1 MDDLARVPS
10 ASFGPRRRKGMSSV
24 LDGIRVI
31 DFGQYI
37 AGPLTGM
44 LLADQGADVIR
55 VDPPGG
61 PMWET
66 PANATWNRGKRS
78 ITLNLKRPDDLAIAT
93 RLAESADVVIEN
105 FRPGVMER
113 LGLGPQAAM
122 RMNPRLIYCSLPG
135 FASDD
140 PRFQV
145 RAFEGVI
152 GAATATY
159 RAQTPDSERPV
170 YTAIPISSN
179 YAAFQAAVSIIIALF
194 ARRRDGVGQ
203 WIEVPLFDATFPSI
217 GARAMRVHDPAHI
230 VPTPRGIW
238 SGGFECADGRWV
250 QFGGSGNQNFRQFV
264 EAAGITAWDQE
275 GLTDIERI
283 MHDPQLFAKHLQ
295 RARELFKTRTAQA
308 WEDLVAEAGSEGAVC
323 RTSAEWFEH
332 PHARASQMVLEVED
346 PQYGKMLQPGIN
358 VRLSRTAGA
367 VRRPAPNPDQ
377 HRAEILADLEARQ
390 LSAAVPAMEAS
401 VRAALAGVRV
411 LDLCII
417 LAGPTLGRTLA
428 EFGADVIKID
438 NPTRG
443 GYVASHNDVNRGK
456 RSLLLDLKSA
466 AGREVF
472 WRLLEDADVVAQNY
486 RAGKLEKLGLSY
498 EEVRR
503 RKSDIIY
510 ASLNAF
516 GHVGPWAERPGHE
529 QFAQAATGMQRRFGG
544 DGQPMIQPNPINDY
558 GTGFMGAYA
567 VALALLHRQRT
578 GEGQH
583 VDTALA
589 YTAMIHQAPFMQ
601 VYDGKRWDE
610 PSGQDRLGSGPL
622 HRAYQARDGWFFIGA
637 RQEEIPRLAAADG
650 LSDLTSWRGEV
661 LEQALAQRFA
671 GDTVD
676 TWVARLTRAGIG
688 AHRYIGDL
696 EELMQD
702 PWVTAHDLSLTREH
716 DGMGLVTTCGPA
728 PRLSRTPIRVGRP
741 ASKPGSDGP
750 EILTDIGLTDD
761 EIKALIEAGVVRV
774 DGVAAG

>member
-1 MDDLARVPS
+1 
-10 ASFGPRRRKGMSSV
+10 MSSV
-24 LDGIRVI
+24 LEGIRVI

-37 AGPLTGM
+37 AGPLSGM

-78 ITLNLKRPDDLAIAT
+78 ITLNLKQPDDLAIAT
-93 RLAESADVVIEN
+93 RLVESADVVIEN
-105 FRPGVMER
+105 FRPGVMDR
-113 LGLGPQAAM
+113 LGLGPQAAL
-122 RMNPRLIYCSLPG
+122 RLNPRLIYCSLPG

-140 PRFQV
+140 PRAQM
-145 RAFEGVI
+145 RAFEGVV

-159 RAQTPDSERPV
+159 RPHNPDSDRPV

-179 YAAFQAAVSIIIALF
+179 YAAFQGVVSIVIALY
-194 ARRRDGVGQ
+194 ARQRDGVGQ
-203 WIEVPLFDATFPSI
+203 RIEVPLFDATFPSI
-217 GARAMRVHDPAHI
+217 GARAMRVHDPAHV

-264 EAAGITAWDQE
+264 EAAGISDWDQE

-283 MHDPQLFAKHLQ
+283 MRDPELFATHLQ
-295 RARELFKTRTAQA
+295 RARELFKTRTAQE
-308 WEDLVAEAGSEGAVC
+308 WEDLVARAGSEGAVC

-332 PHARASQMVLEVED
+332 AHARGSQMVLEIDD
-346 PQYGKMLQPGIN
+346 PQYGKMLQPGVN
-358 VRLSRTAGA
+358 VRLSSTPGNVRGA
-367 VRRPAPNPDQ
+367 APKADQ
-377 HRAEILADLEARQ
+377 HRAEILTELDALPPHAP
-390 LSAAVPAMEAS
+390 VPALETTI
-401 VRAALAGVRV
+401 RAALADVRV

-417 LAGPTLGRTLA
+417 LAGPTLGRTLG

-443 GYVASHNDVNRGK
+443 GFVSSHNDVNRGK
-456 RSLLLDLKSA
+456 RSILLDLKSE
-466 AGREVF
+466 AGRNVF
-472 WRLLEDADVVAQNY
+472 WRLLEGADVVAQNY

-503 RKSDIIY
+503 RKPDIVY

-516 GHVGPWAERPGHE
+516 GHLGPWAGRPGHE

-567 VALALLHRQRT
+567 VALALLHRQCT

-589 YTAMIHQAPFMQ
+589 YTAMIHQSPFMQ
-601 VYDGKRWDE
+601 VYEGKRWDE
-610 PSGQDRLGSGPL
+610 TSGQDSLGSGPL
-622 HRAYQARDGWFFIGA
+622 HRAYQARDGWFFLGA
-637 RQEEIPRLAAADG
+637 RQDEVSRLAAVDG
-650 LSDLTSWRGEV
+650 LSVITSLRGEA
-661 LEQALAQRFA
+661 LEQALEQRFA
-671 GDTVD
+671 RDTVD
-676 TWVARLTRAGIG
+676 TWVTRLTKAGIG
-688 AHRYIGDL
+688 AHRYIGALD
-696 EELMQD
+696 ELMAD
-702 PWVTAHDLSLTREH
+702 PWVTAHELSLTREH
-716 DGMGLVTTCGPA
+716 DEMGLVTTCGPA
-728 PRLSRTPIRVGRP
+728 PRLSRTPIRVGQP
-741 ASKPGSDGP
+741 ASKPGSDAY
-750 EILTDIGLTDD
+750 EILSEIGLTDRD
-761 EIKALIEAGVVRV
+761 IGALIEAGVIRL
-774 DGVAAG
+774 DGVVAG